1 MNKHNITSPTQ
12 TIALAHEIYKTLIP
26 GSVIALKGDLG
37 SGKTFLTK
45 HIISN
50 LLGSETH
57 VTSPTFQL
65 LQIYQSDSYEI
76 YHYDLYRLKNRNEI
90 LELGIEDAMNGKNI
104 CIIEWPEIIF
114 DILPQETLVIEL
126 GFEDN
131 KVDNRHATCY
141 HLCNHI
147 TKG

>member
-1 MNKHNITSPTQ
+1 MNKHNITSPSQ
-12 TIALAHEIYKTLIP
+12 TIALAHEIYKTLKP
-26 GSVIALKGDLG
+26 GSIIALKGDLG

-45 HIISN
+45 HIISS
-50 LLGSETH
+50 LLDVETQ

-65 LQIYQSDSYEI
+65 LQIYQADDYEI
-76 YHYDLYRLKNRNEI
+76 YHYDLYRLNNRNEAF
-90 LELGIEDAMNGKNI
+90 ELGIEDAMNGRNI

-131 KVDNRHATCY
+131 GDRYLTLSK
-141 HLCNHI
+141 
-147 TKG
+147 